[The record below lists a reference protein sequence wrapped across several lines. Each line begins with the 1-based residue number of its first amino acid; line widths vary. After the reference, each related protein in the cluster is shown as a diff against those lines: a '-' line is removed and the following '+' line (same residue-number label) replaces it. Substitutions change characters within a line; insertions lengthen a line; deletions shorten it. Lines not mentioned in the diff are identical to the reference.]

1 MIIQKADGKVIEI
14 WTPDIEEVLKGGSK
28 MDCNKKLSEY
38 LESKGITQKFI
49 CDNTGITPEK
59 MSNILK
65 NKRKITGDELVSIC
79 NALGLTLEFFN
90 S

>member
-1 MIIQKADGKVIEI
+1 MIIQKSDGKRIEI
-14 WTPDIEEVLKGGSK
+14 WTTNVEEVLKGGSK

-38 LESKGITQKFI
+38 LEQKGITQKFI

-59 MSNILK
+59 MSNIL
-65 NKRKITGDELVSIC
+65 NGKRKITGDELVSIC
-79 NALGLTLEFFN
+79 KTLGLTLEFFN